1 MNSAIGRVASL
12 MNGFDAPWGI
22 AGGWAIDLF
31 LGRESRP
38 HSDIDVAVLRDDQR
52 QLRSHLSDGH
62 AEKVIAHRL
71 SEWAAHEW
79 LAPPVHEVHITWPD
93 GFHLEFLLN
102 EQDRAAGEWVFR
114 RDERIRRSMAAAFVK
129 GAHVPY
135 LAPELVLLYKSKAPS
150 SKDHAD
156 LEAVLPHLEAERR
169 SWLGEALAITAPGH
183 QWTAILSHQTWINSI
198 TSRS

>member
-1 MNSAIGRVASL
+1 MNSAIERVASI

-31 LGRESRP
+31 LGHESRP
-38 HSDIDVAVLRDDQR
+38 HSDIDVAILRDDQR
-52 QLRSHLSDGH
+52 QLRPRLAGGH
-62 AEKVIAHRL
+62 VEKAIAHRL
-71 SEWAAHEW
+71 SEWAADES
-79 LAPPVHEVHITWPD
+79 LARPVHEVHVTWPD

-102 EQDRAAGEWVFR
+102 EQDHAAGEWVFR
-114 RDERIRRSMAAAFVK
+114 RDERIRRSIAAAFVK
-129 GAHVPY
+129 GADVPY

-169 SWLGEALAITAPGH
+169 SWLGNALAIAAPGH
-183 QWTAILSHQTWINSI
+183 QWAAILSPDTWINSI